1 MEQNPGEI
9 ILLSAMRNS
18 LPQKVNDTTYLI
30 EVENTAQVEAINS
43 NMTKLLQFLRNEVGN
58 DMVALETKISPK
70 GVSTMAKTDREIVAD
85 MRQRNP
91 EFNKMIDDFKLTLN

>member
-9 ILLSAMRNS
+9 ILLSAMRHS
-18 LPQKVNDTTYLI
+18 MPQKVNETTYLI

-58 DMVALETKISPK
+58 DMVALEIKISPK
-70 GVSTMAKTDREIVAD
+70 GVSAMAKTDREIVAD
-85 MRQRNP
+85 MRKRNP
-91 EFNKMIDDFKLTLN
+91 EFNKMIDDFKLQLS